1 MSKTAFLKQK
11 NALHFISMTVLVL
24 EIFKFKNFRILNLK
38 TSSNAYAWNKK
49 CILLNNLGG
58 KHSLVMKFVQ
68 FMWYYKKKKLLS
80 KYSIKMLDFK
90 CRSSTYLYLS
100 KKPYNYWFD
109 IFYWFNMHFFYS
121 CNTIFCQISSRRVN
135 KQCNIKHRMI
145 WVIIKKL
152 SKVTIVG
159 KSSWSFS
166 KSRKADEKKTIIA

>member
-68 FMWYYKKKKLLS
+68 FMWYYKKKNFYQSIIQKCWISNAGQAHIYIWTRNLTVIDLISFIDLICTFSTPATLSFVKLVLE
-80 KYSIKMLDFK
+80 
-90 CRSSTYLYLS
+90 
-100 KKPYNYWFD
+100 
-109 IFYWFNMHFFYS
+109 
-121 CNTIFCQISSRRVN
+121 
-135 KQCNIKHRMI
+135 
-145 WVIIKKL
+145 
-152 SKVTIVG
+152 G
-159 KSSWSFS
+159 
-166 KSRKADEKKTIIA
+166 